1 MIWKICN
8 QEVSYEILEVFLC
21 FVIVVS
27 PVLCVNMWSIKAND
41 MAGIVRKC
49 IKEAYDKIA
58 RQLPWHYRNKT
69 NNNNQLKHHTQ
80 HWQWRICSWLV
91 HRIWFE
97 GNRNDKKKTAKI
109 SWSIFSELWVIIFL
123 SSLSFLFN
131 FSFSPLVILHL
142 SVLIIFV

>member
-49 IKEAYDKIA
+49 IKEAYELLANFHDIIEIKQTTTINLNTI
-58 RQLPWHYRNKT
+58 R
-69 NNNNQLKHHTQ
+69 
-80 HWQWRICSWLV
+80 
-91 HRIWFE
+91 
-97 GNRNDKKKTAKI
+97 
-109 SWSIFSELWVIIFL
+109 SIDSDAFA
-123 SSLSFLFN
+123 
-131 FSFSPLVILHL
+131 HG
-142 SVLIIFV
+142 